1 MVDYFQDLPEVPDVD
16 ITVDENVQL
25 VELGVVFS
33 VVDSLGK
40 IFSSFFFPSKFDPL
54 ECLAFNFS
62 LHCLS

>member
-1 MVDYFQDLPEVPDVD
+1 MD

-40 IFSSFFFPSKFDPL
+40 LFSYFFFSNFDSL
-54 ECLAFNFS
+54 EGLAFNFS

>member
-1 MVDYFQDLPEVPDVD
+1 MD

-33 VVDSLGK
+33 VVESLGK
-40 IFSSFFFPSKFDPL
+40 LFSSFFFFSNYDPL
-54 ECLAFNFS
+54 ECLAFNFP

>member
-1 MVDYFQDLPEVPDVD
+1 MD

-33 VVDSLGK
+33 VVESLGK
-40 IFSSFFFPSKFDPL
+40 LFSSFFFLKLFVSL

-62 LHCLS
+62 LHCIS

>member
-1 MVDYFQDLPEVPDVD
+1 MD

-40 IFSSFFFPSKFDPL
+40 LFSSSFFFSNFDSL

>member
-1 MVDYFQDLPEVPDVD
+1 MD

-33 VVDSLGK
+33 VVESLGK
-40 IFSSFFFPSKFDPL
+40 LFSYFFFSNFDPL
-54 ECLAFNFS
+54 ECLTFNFS

>member
-1 MVDYFQDLPEVPDVD
+1 MD

-33 VVDSLGK
+33 VVESLGK
-40 IFSSFFFPSKFDPL
+40 ICSSFFFPSKFDPL

>member
-1 MVDYFQDLPEVPDVD
+1 MD

-33 VVDSLGK
+33 VVESLGK
-40 IFSSFFFPSKFDPL
+40 LFFSSSNFDPL
-54 ECLAFNFS
+54 ECSAFNFS